1 MFVQYTISIGSDES
15 PKVVYREEV
24 ELEDTLWLNSN
35 HKYVKK
41 IIHLNMDTSQQEENS
56 FEFSPEFY
64 IWERTNVDRFIV
76 IPWIV
81 RPETYMAG
89 LLSDRVKKL
98 IEIHGSAKFR
108 AKKKREQ
115 K

>member
-41 IIHLNMDTSQQEENS
+41 IIHLNMDTYQQEENS
-56 FEFSPEFY
+56 FQFSPEFY

-76 IPWIV
+76 IPV
-81 RPETYMAG
+81 NMRPETYLAE
-89 LLSDRVKKL
+89 LLSNRINKL
-98 IEIHGSAKFR
+98 TEKHGSAKFR
-108 AKKKREQ
+108 AKKR
-115 K
+115 